1 VLRLLPEIPKGR
13 PLRLLCIG
21 AHSDDIEIGCGATV
35 LTWLASMPSVEVTWV
50 VLAAEGDRDSE
61 ARRSAR
67 ALLRSAR
74 ASKIVV
80 TGFRDCFLQSQYT
93 EVKSHFEDLKR
104 EVEPDLIFTHR
115 LEDRHQDHRLA
126 SEITWN
132 TWRNHLVIEYEVPKY
147 EGDLTTPN
155 VYVPVSAAVVRRKI
169 GHLKRFFSSQRSRNW
184 FTDDTFRGLMRLRGV
199 ESHSPS
205 GFAEGFHARKLVL

>member
-1 VLRLLPEIPKGR
+1 L
-13 PLRLLCIG
+13 
-21 AHSDDIEIGCGATV
+21 
-35 LTWLASMPSVEVTWV
+35 
-50 VLAAEGDRDSE
+50 
-61 ARRSAR
+61 
-67 ALLRSAR
+67 
-74 ASKIVV
+74 
-80 TGFRDCFLQSQYT
+80 
-93 EVKSHFEDLKR
+93 KSHFEDLKK

-132 TWRNHLVIEYEVPKY
+132 TWRNHLVLEYEVPKY

-155 VYVPVSAAVVRRKI
+155 VYVPVSAALVRRKI

-205 GFAEGFHARKLVL
+205 GFAEGFHARKLVI